1 VSPGLFFAHVSK
13 QSFRKTCFDTCRVG
27 LYAVAASGMAVGVIA
42 VVPALFA
49 VPSVPVVLGA
59 SLVAGSAVP
68 LLAIANATLI
78 QRESPHELM
87 GRVGAASD
95 VAAIAPQLASL
106 AAGAYLVTVVSHQVL
121 LVAMAVVMAGAG
133 AYLFLGRRL
142 TPASPSG
149 RSSAAASP
157 RRSPGR

>member
-1 VSPGLFFAHVSK
+1 
-13 QSFRKTCFDTCRVG
+13 
-27 LYAVAASGMAVGVIA
+27 MIA
-42 VVPALFA
+42 VVMALSA

-59 SLVAGSAVP
+59 SLIAGFVIPLIAVAAS
-68 LLAIANATLI
+68 TLI

-95 VAAIAPQLASL
+95 MAAIAPQPLSPAD
-106 AAGAYLVTVVSHQVL
+106 GAYLVTVVSHQVL
-121 LVAMAVVMAGAG
+121 LVVMAAVMAGAG
-133 AYLFLGRRL
+133 LHLFLGRGLSR
-142 TPASPSG
+142 PGDVSPSD